1 MSKKREL
8 YNLLIMAAIFV
19 ITLFLV
25 FKGED
30 LESMMGYIQS
40 ANMYYLIPA
49 VGFVVAYVLIESGI
63 ITYMLRSLGHK
74 VKSTHGLLYSFIG
87 YFFSCI
93 TPSASGGQ
101 PAQVYY
107 MFKDGIPV
115 ATSTIVL
122 LIAAITYKMVLV
134 VVGLFVVIFRPGF
147 LMKYLSPIMGWV
159 YLGVFLNVAFIAFIM
174 MLIFMPGI
182 TRKWTMGVVRWLGRK
197 GVIKK
202 EKQDYYIDRFE
213 NIMNQYA
220 DVSVYFKNNKK
231 VVRNVFLI
239 TVVQRFLMFSVT
251 YLVYRSLGLYGTD
264 YFTIVMLQA
273 TISVAVD
280 MLPSPG
286 GMGFSESFFLQIF
299 RPICGTA
306 TLPAMVL
313 SRGLSYYTEL
323 LLSAV
328 MTEVGQMV
336 LGRGKNIS
344 IKNMTDPVE
353 GEDLVRIT
361 NAQQAA
367 EAQEKTESAQE
378 KAQNGQAEEAGT
390 GRPHILHRFGRRA
403 GKAEKN

>member
-1 MSKKREL
+1 
-8 YNLLIMAAIFV
+8 MAAIFV
-19 ITLFLV
+19 ITLILV

-30 LESMMGYIQS
+30 LESMMGYIKS
-40 ANMYYLIPA
+40 ANMLYWIPA
-49 VGFVVAYVLIESGI
+49 VGFVVLYVLIESGI

-74 VKSTHGLLYSFIG
+74 VKTSHGFLYSFIG

-134 VVGLFVVIFRPGF
+134 IVGLFVVIFRPAF
-147 LMKYLSPIMGWV
+147 LMTYLKPIMGWV

-197 GVIKK
+197 GVIKA
-202 EKQDYYIDRFE
+202 EKQEYYINRFE

-239 TVVQRFLMFSVT
+239 TIVQRFLMFSVT

-273 TISVAVD
+273 VISVAVD

-286 GMGFSESFFLQIF
+286 GMGFAETFFLQIF
-299 RPICGTA
+299 NPICGTA

-328 MTEVGQMV
+328 MTEIGQVV

-353 GEDLVRIT
+353 GEEVTGII

-367 EAQEKTESAQE
+367 QAQEKEEKKRSRTVQESSKE
-378 KAQNGQAEEAGT
+378 HGGFLRK
-390 GRPHILHRFGRRA
+390 FGRYA
-403 GKAEKN
+403 KKAEKN